1 MNVHPRGHALLPDLL
16 FSAALQELW
25 QRHFIALQ
33 AGWTVSKIDAIEDL
47 QKLIAAFRCR
57 SSQAATTNKT
67 KRTKSKNAATSVARE
82 DMCRQQ
88 RSVAL

>member
-1 MNVHPRGHALLPDLL
+1 L

-57 SSQAATTNKT
+57 SSQAATTSKT
-67 KRTKSKNAATSVARE
+67 KKRKAKSKNAATSVARE